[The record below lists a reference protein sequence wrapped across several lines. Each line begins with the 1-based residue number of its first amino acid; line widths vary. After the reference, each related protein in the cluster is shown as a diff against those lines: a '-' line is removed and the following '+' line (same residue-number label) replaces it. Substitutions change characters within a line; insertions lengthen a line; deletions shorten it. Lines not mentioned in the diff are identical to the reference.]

1 MRAKSIVMRFIKTL
15 WAALFPKPEYPASDR
30 DVIALIR
37 SELENRHMIS
47 DISPAD
53 LSFGYLRRDG
63 REQMVVFS
71 YVCGSCF
78 VVRMDNTVH
87 VVQKPRCRLTC
98 LWIVTIRWKTVLIA
112 GESS

>member
-1 MRAKSIVMRFIKTL
+1 MDILTCAERFVLRAKSIVMRFIKTL

-71 YVCGSCF
+71 YVCGSC
-78 VVRMDNTVH
+78 RANG
-87 VVQKPRCRLTC
+87 QYGSCRSKARGRQVYC
-98 LWIVTIRWKTVLIA
+98 SGA
-112 GESS
+112 D